1 MFVSTCSNFDDAYN
15 EYMQSLEDDDRYY
28 KSLITAYQ
36 VVYKGIDSWKFEYRH
51 DAENFIL
58 QTIAE
63 ELVEGIINPDI
74 YIEEILVD
82 DDELREI
89 KRKEPKLNK

>member
-1 MFVSTCSNFDDAYN
+1 MYGSDSFEVAYN
-15 EYMQSLEDDDRYY
+15 KYMQSLEDDDRYY
-28 KSLITAYQ
+28 KSLFTAYQ
-36 VVYKGIDSWKFEYRH
+36 VVYKGVDVWKFEYLN
-51 DAENFIL
+51 DAENFML

-89 KRKEPKLNK
+89 KRKEPKINK